1 MCNILHTL
9 SKPAAERNQSRA
21 VAQIKDGGCAWR
33 AFLDVGQGFRS
44 WGLSRPWGC
53 HSGPSQRFEER
64 GQRRP
69 RAFKFRLERRQVT
82 SVPTE
87 SQLPAV
93 ASRPGSSRRNLQ
105 PSTRGPRR
113 PAHVD
118 PARTARYTRLV
129 SGSGLVR
136 RPRPSPGAGTALS
149 EHGVPSSL
157 PGVEADQAAVCRFV
171 SWLHGEESE
180 RDLYRRLDLAPARPG
195 DDRAPPQ

>member
-136 RPRPSPGAGTALS
+136 RPRPSPRGRHGTVGARRPFVPAGRRGGSGCGLPLCALAS
-149 EHGVPSSL
+149 
-157 PGVEADQAAVCRFV
+157 
-171 SWLHGEESE
+171 
-180 RDLYRRLDLAPARPG
+180 RRRVGA
-195 DDRAPPQ
+195 